1 MFKTANPYDEPVTKA
16 TDENL
21 TSEDWEANLDVC
33 DKVSGEGEQGA
44 RNCIAAIQK
53 RLAHRSANVQL
64 YALILTDAL
73 SKNAGV
79 NAHREIASRSF
90 SQTLV
95 RLATDRNTHDSV
107 KRKAYSL
114 VKEWTREYGTD
125 PDLGIIQETYT
136 ALQKQLGHRFDEVAE
151 EAAPEEP
158 STDELRREDEELRRV
173 LELSMRDQGG
183 RQHWASQYGVDGGA
197 AGASGSSSGAG
208 GAGAGSAS
216 NAAPASGSSRPAAAA
231 SSSSAAPLTA
241 ASASAGA
248 SRPGPSAPGFAPAAA
263 PAANAQSA
271 TPAAPPAAAHQPAR
285 APTVNVPAT
294 VPSISVIGA
303 SPATPVGAQPTAH
316 SAAATAAAAAVASTR
331 ASAAAAAPEAAPAAT
346 PTVSRVRALYDFKA
360 SEQGELGFTK
370 GDIIRVL
377 YAVYDHWWR
386 GELRGD
392 VGIFPVNYV
401 EILPDPTPAD
411 LQKEAEMEARVFD
424 QAASI
429 DSLLN
434 KLKELDPARDNL
446 ADDEELQELYQ
457 VSLSMR
463 PKIIRLIDRYSAKI
477 SELKAMNDKFVRARG
492 TFDRLMEESL
502 AKYNPGVQS
511 AAYTQVRPEYTGA
524 AVNGGAP
531 GAEHHQQQQQYGYNN
546 FLAQQQQ
553 QQQQQQQHPQ
563 LQQLQHQPQPAHLQG
578 QQQPPAMQAQSVP
591 PQQQQDY
598 ARAWAEWYAQ
608 NGYPEQAA
616 QAAAAAA
623 AAAAVVGQQG
633 GAPAPAP
640 SAVPAGPAGPITP
653 FSGAGMAVPAPA
665 AAGAPPGMLPPAGAP
680 AAGGSSGSVALSQ
693 APAVQAP
700 AASPGPTTSAPLPT
714 PSGSGG
720 AGSADDVPRDVEKL
734 RLYERARA
742 ETEAY
747 QRQGGVVDPYGVYA
761 GAGAGAS
768 GSGSGAEAS
777 GSGSGSGA
785 MGSSSSAAA
794 GPAAG
799 PSQGSLV

>member
-64 YALILTDAL
+64 HALILTDAL

-208 GAGAGSAS
+208 GAGAASAS
-216 NAAPASGSSRPAAAA
+216 NAAPASGSSRPVAAA

-248 SRPGPSAPGFAPAAA
+248 SRPGPSAPGFAPA
-263 PAANAQSA
+263 NAQSA
-271 TPAAPPAAAHQPAR
+271 TPAAPPAAAPVAAHQPAR
-285 APTVNVPAT
+285 APAVNVPAT

-316 SAAATAAAAAVASTR
+316 SAAAAVASTR
-331 ASAAAAAPEAAPAAT
+331 ASAAAAPEAAPAAT

-531 GAEHHQQQQQYGYNN
+531 GAEQHHQQQQQYGYNN
-546 FLAQQQQ
+546 YLA

-563 LQQLQHQPQPAHLQG
+563 LQQLQHQPQPQPAHLQG

-623 AAAAVVGQQG
+623 AAAAAVVAQQGGG

-665 AAGAPPGMLPPAGAP
+665 TAAAPAMLPPAGAP

-700 AASPGPTTSAPLPT
+700 AASPGLTTSAPLPT

-720 AGSADDVPRDVEKL
+720 GAGAAADVPRDVEKL

-768 GSGSGAEAS
+768 GSGSGSGAEAS
-777 GSGSGSGA
+777 GSGSGA
-785 MGSSSSAAA
+785 MASSSSAAA
-794 GPAAG
+794 GSAAG

>member
-64 YALILTDAL
+64 HALILTDAL

-208 GAGAGSAS
+208 GAGAASAS

-231 SSSSAAPLTA
+231 SSSSAAPLMA
-241 ASASAGA
+241 ASASASA
-248 SRPGPSAPGFAPAAA
+248 SRPGPSAPGFAP
-263 PAANAQSA
+263 ANAQSA
-271 TPAAPPAAAHQPAR
+271 TPAAPPAAAPVAAHQPAR
-285 APTVNVPAT
+285 APAVNVPAT

-316 SAAATAAAAAVASTR
+316 SAAAAVASTR
-331 ASAAAAAPEAAPAAT
+331 ASGAAAAPEAAPAAT

-531 GAEHHQQQQQYGYNN
+531 GAEHQQQQQQYGYNN
-546 FLAQQQQ
+546 YLAQ

-563 LQQLQHQPQPAHLQG
+563 LQQLQHQPQPQPAHLQG

-623 AAAAVVGQQG
+623 AAAAAVVGQQG
-633 GAPAPAP
+633 GGGGGAPAP

-665 AAGAPPGMLPPAGAP
+665 TAAAPTMLPPAGAP
-680 AAGGSSGSVALSQ
+680 AAGGSGSVALSQ

-700 AASPGPTTSAPLPT
+700 AASPGLTTSAPLPT

-720 AGSADDVPRDVEKL
+720 AGSGAAADVPRDVEKL

-747 QRQGGVVDPYGVYA
+747 QRQGGVVDPYGVY

-768 GSGSGAEAS
+768 GSGGGGGAEAS

-785 MGSSSSAAA
+785 MASSSSVPA
-794 GPAAG
+794 GPVAG

>member
-44 RNCIAAIQK
+44 RNCIAAIRK

-64 YALILTDAL
+64 YALILTDSL

-95 RLATDRNTHDSV
+95 RLATDKNTHESV
-107 KRKAYSL
+107 KRKTYSL
-114 VKEWTREYGTD
+114 VKEWTRDYGNE
-125 PDLGIIQETYT
+125 PDLGIISETYAT
-136 ALQKQLGHRFDEVAE
+136 LQKQLGHRYDENDE
-151 EAAPEEP
+151 PAPAEP

-173 LELSMRDQGG
+173 LELSVRDQGG
-183 RQHWASQYGVDGGA
+183 RQAWTNKFGYEGGQ
-197 AGASGSSSGAG
+197 GSGSGSGN
-208 GAGAGSAS
+208 GA
-216 NAAPASGSSRPAAAA
+216 PAA
-231 SSSSAAPLTA
+231 SSSAVGPSGASNTSAAARPSVQ
-241 ASASAGA
+241 ASAPVSNVAA
-248 SRPGPSAPGFAPAAA
+248 APVVQPAAHPVAAAA
-263 PAANAQSA
+263 PAQAPAITMTSA
-271 TPAAPPAAAHQPAR
+271 TPTSATSTSGAIPPTNNAATTA
-285 APTVNVPAT
+285 TPAT
-294 VPSISVIGA
+294 
-303 SPATPVGAQPTAH
+303 
-316 SAAATAAAAAVASTR
+316 ATAAAAPAK
-331 ASAAAAAPEAAPAAT
+331 AAPPAPT
-346 PTVSRVRALYDFKA
+346 ISRVRALYDFKP
-360 SEQGELGFTK
+360 SEAGELGFSK
-370 GDIIRVL
+370 GDVIRVL
-377 YAVYDHWWR
+377 NAVYDHWWR

-434 KLKELDPARDNL
+434 KLKDLDPTRDNL

-477 SELKAMNDKFVRARG
+477 TELKAMNDKFVRARG

-511 AAYTQVRPEYTGA
+511 NAYTQVRPEYAGA
-524 AVNGGAP
+524 VASA
-531 GAEHHQQQQQYGYNN
+531 ASQQPYGYGY
-546 FLAQQQQ
+546 
-553 QQQQQQQHPQ
+553 PV
-563 LQQLQHQPQPAHLQG
+563 QG
-578 QQQPPAMQAQSVP
+578 QQQVAQQLQTQPPAALGQGQAQQLQ

-598 ARAWAEWYAQ
+598 AKAWAEWYAQ

-623 AAAAVVGQQG
+623 AAAAAGQPHDFSQYAQPQLQQAAAQPQQQQQQQQPVQG
-633 GAPAPAP
+633 GAAAGYGAQPQQWAQP
-640 SAVPAGPAGPITP
+640 SSAQPQGQQQPQQQQQQQQAQGPPSGAAGLPTPAGP
-653 FSGAGMAVPAPA
+653 
-665 AAGAPPGMLPPAGAP
+665 
-680 AAGGSSGSVALSQ
+680 
-693 APAVQAP
+693 
-700 AASPGPTTSAPLPT
+700 SAT
-714 PSGSGG
+714 G
-720 AGSADDVPRDVEKL
+720 DVPHDDEKR

-742 ETEAY
+742 ETEAF
-747 QRQGGVVDPYGVYA
+747 QRSGGGGVHDHYGAYN
-761 GAGAGAS
+761 GGAGAS
-768 GSGSGAEAS
+768 GS
-777 GSGSGSGA
+777 SGSGA
-785 MGSSSSAAA
+785 STGAGPSGNGSGGGVGAAA
-794 GPAAG
+794 GGAG
-799 PSQGSLV
+799 SGSLLA